1 MGLERLTSMCSF
13 LVKDK
18 RERCVG
24 YTVRFTGTKLR
35 RSRLLLVMRENVP
48 TIMFEVPRSSVSFS
62 HHPTSAITSQA
73 SVP

>member
-1 MGLERLTSMCSF
+1 MCSF

-18 RERCVG
+18 RERCVEH
-24 YTVRFTGTKLR
+24 TVRFTGIKLW